1 LRAVVTLLLA
11 GLLVALVAP
20 VVAQDT
26 ASRGAMLII
35 LDASGSMNDADEDG
49 VPFIDKAKAAVVE
62 LVDALPDDLDVGL
75 RVYGHREPNTDPVRG
90 CLDTELVA
98 PVAPLDRDA
107 IRTAVEGID
116 ASGYTP
122 IGLSLQQ
129 AADDLP
135 EAGPRSIVLI
145 SDGVDTCAPPDPCE
159 VAAELYGDA
168 IDVRIESIGF
178 LIDTGSAAEQ
188 QLRCIAE
195 SSGGEY
201 RTVGRADELIGRLGE
216 VATDVL
222 DWRPPMTLNGALE
235 PAVAP
240 LVPVILTPDWLAE
253 VPPTFARS
261 DYVGVIM
268 PGETRWFQVDT
279 WNGESFWA
287 FAELAWPPGTE
298 ATGAFEAFV
307 VDPSGNPAEA
317 PTVDMPMRVSLEG
330 ADSVDVGVQ
339 NANPPQGGPFLGGR
353 YLLGFHW
360 DAPDDVFLGS
370 LRVKV
375 DILGDDRDA
384 GRAVVEGSLDPDSAP
399 VLELASMS
407 ENGPN
412 WKGNGYF
419 GPIDAG
425 ETRWYRIDTDPGEVV
440 NAFAVFPAY
449 RSVGTGLDGVF
460 SVEMRD
466 LDGASVGAAF
476 REVPQLSE
484 SFGDDPHQASV
495 SISTELEPTLPADG
509 VLVGFTWDGTEGD
522 SQIRFH
528 VETDYDASRHHATNE
543 PEPEAEPGTPP
554 PEAEAAQA
562 STETAGGSGTNMSTI
577 LIVALA
583 LAATAGLTTFVSWKR
598 RSHR

>member
-1 LRAVVTLLLA
+1 MRAVATLLLA
-11 GLLVALVAP
+11 GLLVALVPP
-20 VVAQDT
+20 VAAQDA

-35 LDASGSMNDADEDG
+35 LDASGSMNEVDEDG

-62 LVDALPDDLDVGL
+62 LIDALPDDLDVGL

-129 AADDLP
+129 AANDLP

-201 RTVGRADELIGRLGE
+201 RTVGRADELISRLGE

-235 PAVAP
+235 PAAAP

-261 DYVGVIM
+261 EYVGVIM
-268 PGETRWFQVDT
+268 PGETRWFQLEV
-279 WNGESFWA
+279 WNDESFWA
-287 FAELAWPPGTE
+287 FAELAWPPGAET
-298 ATGAFEAFV
+298 TGAFEAFV
-307 VDPSGNPAEA
+307 VDPSGNRVEA
-317 PTVDMPMRVSLEG
+317 PTRDMPMRVNLEG
-330 ADSVDVGVQ
+330 ASVNIGVQ
-339 NANPPQGGPFLGGR
+339 NANPPQGGPFLEGT

-360 DAPDDVFLGS
+360 DAPDDIFLGS
-370 LRVKV
+370 LRVDV
-375 DILGDDRDA
+375 DILDA
-384 GRAVVEGSLDPDSAP
+384 APDAQLPVVEGSLDPNTAP
-399 VLELASMS
+399 ALALASIS
-407 ENGPN
+407 ENGPD
-412 WKGNGYF
+412 WKGNRYF
-419 GPIDAG
+419 APIAAG

-440 NAFAVFPAY
+440 NAFAVFPAN

-466 LDGASVGAAF
+466 LDGESVGAAF

-484 SFGDDPHQASV
+484 SFGDDSHQASV
-495 SISTELEPTLPADG
+495 SISTEFEPILPAGG

-522 SQIRFH
+522 SQIRFD
-528 VETDYDASRHHATNE
+528 VEAVYDAGRHHATDE
-543 PEPEAEPGTPP
+543 PESEAEPRTPP

-562 STETAGGSGTNMSTI
+562 STEAAGDSGTTASTV
-577 LIVALA
+577 LVVALA
-583 LAATAGLTTFVSWKR
+583 LVAAALATALVYRKR

>member
-1 LRAVVTLLLA
+1 
-11 GLLVALVAP
+11 
-20 VVAQDT
+20 
-26 ASRGAMLII
+26 MLII
-35 LDASGSMNDADEDG
+35 LDASGSMNDVDEDG

-75 RVYGHREPNTDPVRG
+75 RVYGHRESNTDPVRG
-90 CLDTELVA
+90 CVDTELVA
-98 PVAPLDRDA
+98 PVVPLDRDA
-107 IRTAVEGID
+107 IRTAVAGID

-178 LIDTGSAAEQ
+178 LIDSGSAAEQ

-235 PAVAP
+235 PAAAP

-253 VPPTFARS
+253 IPPTFARS
-261 DYVGVIM
+261 EYVGVIK
-268 PGETRWFQVDT
+268 PGETRWFQIDM
-279 WNGESFWA
+279 WNSEGFWA

-307 VDPSGNPAEA
+307 VDPSGNHAEA
-317 PTVDMPMRVSLEG
+317 PTADMPTRVSLEG
-330 ADSVDVGVQ
+330 SSVDIGVQ
-339 NANPPQGGPFLGGR
+339 NANPPQGGPFREGT
-353 YLLGFHW
+353 YLLGFYW
-360 DAPDDVFLGS
+360 DAPDDVILGS
-370 LRVKV
+370 LYVKV

-384 GRAVVEGSLDPDSAP
+384 ERPVIEGSLDPDTAP
-399 VLELASMS
+399 VLGLASLS

-419 GPIDAG
+419 GPIAAG

-440 NAFAVFPAY
+440 NAFAMFPAN
-449 RSVGTGLDGVF
+449 RSVGTDLDGVF
-460 SVEMRD
+460 SIEMRD

-509 VLVGFTWDGTEGD
+509 VLVGFTWDGTNGQ
-522 SQIRFH
+522 SQIRFR
-528 VETDYDASRHHATNE
+528 VETDYDASRHHAANE
-543 PEPEAEPGTPP
+543 SEPEAEPDNPP
-554 PEAEAAQA
+554 AEAEAAQA
-562 STETAGGSGTNMSTI
+562 PTVTAGDSGTNASTI
-577 LIVALA
+577 LIVALC
-583 LAATAGLTTFVSWKR
+583 LAASAVLATVLIYRKR
-598 RSHR
+598 RSRQ